1 MGVLLQDV
9 GYAFRQLRK
18 TPGFTVTVLLTLAL
32 GIGANSAIF
41 TLVNAILLHNL
52 PVTDPKTLIRI
63 GDTDACCVNSGWDD
77 KGDYSLFATDTYYM
91 FKKSLPEFE
100 ELAAMESGYAWRPIT
115 VRRAG
120 PQTVAKSVMG
130 TFVSGNY
137 FRVFGLSP
145 AAGRLFAD
153 SDDQKGA
160 PITAVMSYDAWQQD
174 YAGDPGV
181 VGSAFYIN
189 TKPATI
195 IGIAPKGFYGD
206 RVDTNPPKYFL
217 PMNSMDAVI
226 GTPYF
231 TDPDVEWAYIL
242 GRVKPGTSIPA
253 LQAKASALLKQQFA
267 PLKTFSDQRAQ
278 KVLPLTHVVLTPG
291 GGGIQNMQDGY
302 KDHLR
307 LLQWIAAMVL
317 LVACANI
324 ANLLLVRGMSR
335 RAELSIR
342 SALGAQRSRIVRQ
355 LLTESILLSGMG
367 GLLGL
372 AISYLGAHALL
383 ALAFPDQHNMPVTA
397 SPSPLVIGF
406 AFALSLVTGI
416 LFGLAPAL
424 MAARTQPAE
433 ALRSNARTTAHSASF
448 LQRALVVLQAALSL
462 VLLVAA
468 GLFAQ
473 SLSKAENVNMKLDAT
488 NRYIAHINPQA
499 AGYTNTE
506 VEPLYQA
513 IVDRFHAIPGVV
525 KVGLATY
532 TPMEA
537 NNWGSGVKVQGEA
550 DINKGA
556 SWVKGTPEYFDSVG
570 THVVMGRGFTLQ
582 DTLNAPPVAVVN
594 QEFVKLFFG
603 TRNPIGHRFGFS
615 GPGQAGLDGAH
626 EIVGVVEDTTYS
638 SVYWKNHAMY
648 FLPLTQRA
656 GSANDP
662 KSPLEKDQSM
672 YAGALVIQTSRP
684 VPGFEKIVTD
694 TLASINPNL
703 TIVKFQTFQQQIDD
717 RFIEERLI
725 ARLTSLFG
733 LLALLLAAIGLYG
746 VTAYTV
752 VRRTPEIGIR
762 MALGAARSRVIGT
775 VMRGAMLQTVAGL
788 AIGIPVSIF
797 CVRYVKSQLYEITSV
812 NVPVMSIA
820 IGVLV
825 LAAAIAGII
834 PARRAAS
841 IDPVRALRVD

>member
-1 MGVLLQDV
+1 MRVLLQDL

-18 TPGFTVTVLLTLAL
+18 TPGFTATVLLTLAL
-32 GIGANSAIF
+32 GIGANAAIF

-63 GDTDACCVNSGWDD
+63 GDKDDCCVNGGWHDD
-77 KGDYSLFATDTYYM
+77 GDYSLFATDTYYA
-91 FKKSLPEFE
+91 FKKNLPEFE
-100 ELAAMESGYAWRPIT
+100 ELAAMESGYAWRPVT
-115 VRRAG
+115 VRRTGA
-120 PQTVAKSVMG
+120 QTVAKSVTA

-145 AAGRLFAD
+145 AVGRLFVDAD
-153 SDDQKGA
+153 DRKGA
-160 PITAVMSYDAWQQD
+160 PLTAVMSYDAWMQD
-174 YAGDPGV
+174 YAGDSSV

-206 RVDTNPPKYFL
+206 RIDTNPPKYFL
-217 PMNSMDAVI
+217 PMNSMDDVI
-226 GTPYF
+226 GAPYF
-231 TDPDVEWAYIL
+231 TDPDVQWAYMI

-253 LQAKASALLKQQFA
+253 LQAKTSALLKQQIA
-267 PLKTFSDQRAQ
+267 PTKTFTDQRAKQ
-278 KVLPLTHVVLTPG
+278 VLPRTHVVLTPG

-302 KDHLR
+302 KDHLK
-307 LLQWIAAMVL
+307 LLQWIAALVL

-335 RAELSIR
+335 RGELSIR

-355 LLTESILLSGMG
+355 LLTESVVLSGIG

-372 AISYLGAHALL
+372 AVSYLGAHALL
-383 ALAFPDQHNMPVTA
+383 ALAFPNQQNMPITP

-406 AFALSLVTGI
+406 AFALSLVTGV
-416 LFGLAPAL
+416 LFGLAPAM
-424 MAARTQPAE
+424 MAARTQPVE
-433 ALRSNARTTAHSASF
+433 SLRSNTRTTAQGASI

-473 SLSKAENVNMKLDAT
+473 SLNKAENVNMKLDTT

-506 VEPLYQA
+506 VEPLYQT
-513 IVDRFHAIPGVV
+513 IVDRFHAIPGVL
-525 KVGLATY
+525 KVGLSTY
-532 TPMEA
+532 TPMEQ
-537 NNWGSGVKVQGEA
+537 NNWGSGVKVQGQP
-550 DINKGA
+550 DLNKGA

-570 THVVMGRGFTLQ
+570 THVVMGRGFTSQ

-594 QEFVKLFFG
+594 QEFVKQFFG
-603 TRNPIGHRFGFS
+603 NKNPIGHRFGFS

-626 EIVGVVEDTTYS
+626 EIVGVVEDTTYTS
-638 SVYWKNHAMY
+638 IYWKDHAMY

-662 KSPLEKDQSM
+662 ESPLDKDQSM
-672 YAGALVIQTSRP
+672 YAGALVIQTRRP
-684 VPGFEKIVTD
+684 IPGFEKTVGD

-703 TIVKFQTFQQQIDD
+703 SIVKFQTFQQQIDD

-725 ARLTSLFG
+725 SRLTSLFG
-733 LLALLLAAIGLYG
+733 FLALLLAAIGLYG
-746 VTAYTV
+746 VTSYSV

-762 MALGAARSRVIGT
+762 MALGAARSRVIAT

-788 AIGIPVSIF
+788 AIGIPVAIF

-812 NVPVMSIA
+812 NLPVMAIA

-834 PARRAAS
+834 PAQRAAS
-841 IDPVRALRVD
+841 IDPVRALRIE

>member
-1 MGVLLQDV
+1 
-9 GYAFRQLRK
+9 
-18 TPGFTVTVLLTLAL
+18 
-32 GIGANSAIF
+32 
-41 TLVNAILLHNL
+41 
-52 PVTDPKTLIRI
+52 
-63 GDTDACCVNSGWDD
+63 
-77 KGDYSLFATDTYYM
+77 M

-120 PQTVAKSVMG
+120 PQTVAKSVTG

-145 AAGRLFAD
+145 AAGHLFMD
-153 SDDQKGA
+153 TDDQKGA

-174 YAGDPGV
+174 YAGDPTV

-195 IGIAPKGFYGD
+195 VGVAPKGFYGD
-206 RVDTNPPKYFL
+206 RIDTNPPKFFV
-217 PMNSMDAVI
+217 PMNAMDAII
-226 GTPYF
+226 GAPYF
-231 TDPDVEWAYIL
+231 NDPDTQWAYII

-253 LQAKASALLKQQFA
+253 LQAKASGLLRQTFA
-267 PLKTFSDQRAQ
+267 PLKTFTEPRAQ

-302 KDHLR
+302 KDHLK
-307 LLQWIAAMVL
+307 LLQWIAALVL

-342 SALGAQRSRIVRQ
+342 AALGAQRSRIVRQ
-355 LLTESILLSGMG
+355 LLTESVLLSGMG

-383 ALAFPDQHNMPVTA
+383 TLAFPDQHNMPVNA
-397 SPSPLVIGF
+397 WPSLLVIGF
-406 AFALSLVTGI
+406 SFALSLFTGV

-433 ALRSNARTTAHSASF
+433 ALRSNARTTAHGASL

-473 SLSKAENVNMKLDAT
+473 SLNKAENVDMKLVAT

-499 AGYTNTE
+499 ASYKNTE
-506 VEPLYQA
+506 VEPLYQT
-513 IVDRFHAIPGVV
+513 IEDRFHAIPGVL
-525 KVGLATY
+525 KVGISTY
-532 TPMEA
+532 TPMEE
-537 NNWGSGVKVQGEA
+537 NNWGSGVKVQG
-550 DINKGA
+550 DPDLNKGA

-570 THVVMGRGFTLQ
+570 THVVMGRGFTSQ
-582 DTLNAPPVAVVN
+582 DTLNGPPVAVVN
-594 QEFVKLFFG
+594 QEFVKQFFG
-603 TRNPIGHRFGFS
+603 KRNPIGHRFGFS
-615 GPGQAGLDGAH
+615 GPTKTPQDGAH
-626 EIVGVVEDTTYS
+626 EIVGVVEDTTYT
-638 SVYWKNHAMY
+638 SVYWKDHAMY

-656 GSANDP
+656 GTANDP
-662 KSPLEKDQSM
+662 DNPIEKDQSM
-672 YAGALVIQTSRP
+672 YAGALVIQTAHP
-684 VPGFEKIVTD
+684 MAGFEKIVAD

-725 ARLTSLFG
+725 AHLTSLFG

-752 VRRTPEIGIR
+752 VRRTAEIGIR
-762 MALGAARSRVIGT
+762 MALGAERGRVIAM
-775 VMRGAMLQTVAGL
+775 VMRGAMLQALAGL
-788 AIGIPVSIF
+788 AIGAPVAML
-797 CVRYVKSQLYEITSV
+797 CVRYVKSQLFEITSV
-812 NVPVMSIA
+812 NSTVMTGA
-820 IGVLV
+820 IVTLSV
-825 LAAAIAGII
+825 AAAI
-834 PARRAAS
+834 S
-841 IDPVRALRVD
+841 SV